1 MAHADAVSHPH
12 TLVYTICHARGMLDI
27 FRRQPEEARSYARL
41 VVSLCAEHGFPFWGA
56 GGRILDGWAAISRG
70 RVYEGLME
78 LRQGLNA
85 WRHHTGARL
94 WLPIFLALQA
104 EGYAKAGEGD
114 KALRLIDEALTV
126 SDETSERWALA
137 EVLRMKAYLLLAVGE
152 AEVHEIEALLVKS
165 LEVARQQGARCWELR
180 TACDLARLW
189 HGRGRSAEALG
200 LVSSIYGT
208 FSEGFETADLQ
219 DARTLMDVLRQAA
232 PARQPRRHE
241 RHRVV
246 DGDRAAVVALGGA
259 TVGGATWASGHW
271 SSEAARRT
279 SR

>member
-1 MAHADAVSHPH
+1 VD
-12 TLVYTICHARGMLDI
+12 
-27 FRRQPEEARSYARL
+27 
-41 VVSLCAEHGFPFWGA
+41 
-56 GGRILDGWAAISRG
+56 
-70 RVYEGLME
+70 
-78 LRQGLNA
+78 
-85 WRHHTGARL
+85 
-94 WLPIFLALQA
+94 
-104 EGYAKAGEGD
+104 
-114 KALRLIDEALTV
+114 
-126 SDETSERWALA
+126 
-137 EVLRMKAYLLLAVGE
+137 
-152 AEVHEIEALLVKS
+152 EIEALLVKS

-232 PARQPRRHE
+232 PARQPRRNE

-246 DGDRAAVVALGGA
+246 DGGRAAVVALGGA